1 MRTLRSISAPMAL
14 TLALFAGACNRDG
27 GDDAAMTQDTALNRD
42 LELAN
47 RDTTAAP
54 TLNDAPAPTTAEP
67 APAAKAP
74 TRTAPR
80 STGTA
85 TRTAPARSTSRPAAS
100 APAAAPART
109 GEIATGSKIPL
120 TADGAVCT
128 NTGSVGQTFT
138 ATVAEDVQG
147 SNGVVIP
154 AGAKVTLEVTR
165 LAKKTNVRDDVV
177 IDLKVNSIA
186 FGGRTYEPNA
196 RVTPIIDKT
205 RSTTRGQDA
214 KKVGAGAA
222 IGAAIGGITK
232 KSAKG
237 AIVGAAAG
245 AAAGTAAAAATGDY
259 EGCVNVGNRVT
270 LTLDEALSIRA

>member
-1 MRTLRSISAPMAL
+1 MRTLRSISAPLAL
-14 TLALFAGACNRDG
+14 TLALFAGACNRD

-47 RDTTAAP
+47 RDTAVP

-67 APAAKAP
+67 APAASAP

-80 STGTA
+80 SQSSTA
-85 TRTAPARSTSRPAAS
+85 TRRAPAPAATRET
-100 APAAAPART
+100 APAAAAAPAART
-109 GEIATGSKIPL
+109 GEIAAGSKIVA

-128 NTGSVGQTFT
+128 NTSQVGQTFT
-138 ATVAEDVQG
+138 ATVSEDVQG
-147 SNGVVIP
+147 TNGVVIP

-165 LAKKTNVRDDVV
+165 LAKKTSVRDDVV

-186 FGGRTYEPNA
+186 YGGRTYEPNA

-222 IGAAIGGITK
+222 IGAAIGGITQ

-237 AIVGAAAG
+237 AIIGAAAG

-270 LTLDEALSIRA
+270 LTLDQGLTVRA